1 MAQDDPVVS
10 AQWLQQHLGQPDI
23 KVKNLSSASVF
34 VSILEGIF
42 TSILVEKKRDNS
54 LSLPSI

>member
-23 KVKNLSSASVF
+23 KVKESLIRLTFPPFDSGGYITSSSASV
-34 VSILEGIF
+34 SEAA
-42 TSILVEKKRDNS
+42 TAACS
-54 LSLPSI
+54 